1 MCGPFGRAACRRADG
16 WRDRRPSAKWAT
28 NITPPLP
35 KALTDIRERE
45 GFLAFCLASLHLS
58 PSLSTVIYGVPYP
71 YLTSYLG
78 VARRPCVMS
87 HRAYFLSLDFK
98 VMGQILAFN
107 FPSVLSICDIS
118 LYRGGQKS
126 HSQVLENFV
135 IAVAYH
141 FFLGLG
147 MTLSAT
153 PVLVWFQICPT
164 DPSPTSMRK

>member
-1 MCGPFGRAACRRADG
+1 MGHEYYTASAEGVDRYQRERRVLRFLSALP
-16 WRDRRPSAKWAT
+16 PS
-28 NITPPLP
+28 PLP
-35 KALTDIRERE
+35 
-45 GFLAFCLASLHLS
+45 
-58 PSLSTVIYGVPYP
+58 LSTVIYGVPYP
-71 YLTSYLG
+71 YLASYLG